1 MGQDGEEYPVLTL
14 GQAPATASVR
24 MAAAAIIATLA
35 VVTLMVATHARDPML
50 ILPGFLPALASLT
63 ALADMLIAYLL
74 WGQARAGEEPALVL
88 LAVTYLGS
96 AVLVAANAWLFPA
109 AFFVA
114 GERMGEA
121 AAWLWVFWHVLF
133 AGGVTA
139 YGLYPAAWSR
149 PANFPRVARRSAG
162 IMAILVVAAVTLARS
177 GYLPALVGGARF
189 HLPAFLLGVIPV
201 AMVLAMVALAY
212 GRRARTVLDTW
223 LFVAMAGIW
232 CDAALMHRGAGRFS
246 VGWYA
251 AHAVSLAA
259 SLAVLLGCLAEV
271 NRLYGRLVWREARMN
286 HANAHLRA
294 VNSELSTIAERDA
307 LTQLLNRRAV
317 LQHLSEHFEAWRLGD
332 APFGILMIDL
342 DHFKTI
348 NDEWGHL
355 AGDEVLAQ
363 VAARLRTAVRRSDV
377 VGRYGG
383 EEFLVVLPGTGAQG
397 VRATAAKLLE
407 AVRAMPFGYQDR
419 PIPVTVSIG
428 ATCVDDKDADADST
442 IARADRALYAAKRDG
457 RDRQVW
463 ADPDPG
469 ADLYV

>member
-1 MGQDGEEYPVLTL
+1 MGQDGEEYPVLTI

-24 MAAAAIIATLA
+24 MTAAVIIVTLA
-35 VVTLMVATHARDPML
+35 VVTLIVATHARAPVL

-63 ALADMLIAYLL
+63 ALADLLTAYLL
-74 WGQARAGEEPALVL
+74 WGQARAGEEPALVV

-114 GERMGEA
+114 GGRMGEA
-121 AAWLWVFWHVLF
+121 AAWLWVFWHLVF

-139 YGLYPAAWSR
+139 YGLYPAAWSNL
-149 PANFPRVARRSAG
+149 ADFPRIVRGSAG
-162 IMAILVVAAVTLARS
+162 IMLIFLVAALAFAQS
-177 GYLPALVGGARF
+177 GYLPTLVGGARF
-189 HLPAFLLGVIPV
+189 HLPPFLLALMPS
-201 AMVLAMVALAY
+201 AMVLAMAALAY

-223 LFVAMAGIW
+223 LFVAMTGIW
-232 CDAALMHRGAGRFS
+232 CDTALMHRGDGRFS
-246 VGWYA
+246 IGWYA

-259 SLAVLLGCLAEV
+259 ALAVLLGCLAEV
-271 NRLYGRLVWREARMN
+271 NRLYGRLAWREARMN

-317 LQHLSEHFEAWRLGD
+317 LQHLSEHFEAWRQGG
-332 APFGILMIDL
+332 AAFGVLMIDL

-363 VAARLRTAVRRSDV
+363 AAARLRTTVRGSDV

-397 VRATAAKLLE
+397 VRVTAAKLLE
-407 AVRAMPFGYQDR
+407 AVRGTPFGYQGR
-419 PIPVTVSIG
+419 PITVTVSIG
-428 ATCVDDKDADADST
+428 ATCVDDKDAESDST

-463 ADPDPG
+463 ADPAPA
-469 ADLYV
+469 ADLCA

>member
-1 MGQDGEEYPVLTL
+1 MGQDGEEYLVLTL

-24 MAAAAIIATLA
+24 MAAAAIIGTLA
-35 VVTLMVATHARDPML
+35 VVTLVVATHARAPML

-63 ALADMLIAYLL
+63 ALADMLTAYLL

-189 HLPAFLLGVIPV
+189 HLPAFLLGLIPV

-469 ADLYV
+469 ADLCA